1 MSDMEFSSGE
11 EGAIGS
17 PSTNHLD
24 KNEIRQGDDFI
35 RFGSDSET
43 ESTPKA
49 SNNTSQ
55 AMKRQAKNSNTN
67 NNTGGRGSKRKRHE
81 DDDDDINNE
90 LVGPTGPPPGCPWMG
105 HRHYSALPTAQRMMT
120 QELKDFVQY
129 ISPSREEHQVRRY
142 VFRVVQELVRSIWPD
157 AEVRVFG
164 SFDTQLYLPTR

>member
-11 EGAIGS
+11 EGAAGS
-17 PSTNHLD
+17 PSTNHLY
-24 KNEIRQGDDFI
+24 KNEIQQGDDFI
-35 RFGSDSET
+35 RFGSESET
-43 ESTPKA
+43 EPDPK
-49 SNNTSQ
+49 NTSQ
-55 AMKRQAKNSNTN
+55 AMKRQAKNNNTN
-67 NNTGGRGSKRKRHE
+67 NNGGRGSKRKRHE
-81 DDDDDINNE
+81 DDDDDINSD

-129 ISPSREEHQVRRY
+129 ISPTREEHQVRRY
-142 VFRVVQELVRSIWPD
+142 VFRVVQELVRGIWPD